1 MTQYTQRQ
9 TEALEFCKKYFIV
22 AVKIRDFVGH
32 FCNSRLLQELL
43 IVKQPSKYQYVS
55 SNVIGNNLKNIH

>member
-43 IVKQPSKYQYVS
+43 IVTTTFEISVRKFKR
-55 SNVIGNNLKNIH
+55 NR

>member
-43 IVKQPSKYQYVS
+43 IVTTTFETSVRKFKR
-55 SNVIGNNLKNIH
+55 NRL

>member
-32 FCNSRLLQELL
+32 FCNSRLLQELS
-43 IVKQPSKYQYVS
+43 IVTTTFEISVRKFKR
-55 SNVIGNNLKNIH
+55 NR

>member
-1 MTQYTQRQ
+1 MTQYTQKQ

-43 IVKQPSKYQYVS
+43 IVTTTFETSVRKFKR
-55 SNVIGNNLKNIH
+55 NRL